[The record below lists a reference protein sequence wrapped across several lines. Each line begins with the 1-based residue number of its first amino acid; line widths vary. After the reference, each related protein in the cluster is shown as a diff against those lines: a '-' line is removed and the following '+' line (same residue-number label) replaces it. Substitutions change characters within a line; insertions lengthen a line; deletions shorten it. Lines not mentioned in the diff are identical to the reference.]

1 MTVRNDLALASGRT
15 TTALVRGSGRVA
27 GSIFSQLGS
36 WRDTDVPAYVQQI
49 TPVLNGA
56 KREVSQSTVAFYQS
70 IARLTGQD
78 FQRPVITASD
88 LSTQALRNGIT
99 SDLVYRRPFVDLR
112 RKLADGSQMSEAIE
126 AGARRANLLAQ
137 TEIELAKRNVGL
149 KVRQAN
155 QNIVGY
161 IRTLTG
167 SENCALCYVASTQ
180 RYRKGDLLP
189 IHPGC
194 DCGEMPLY
202 GTDDPGQVIDQTRL
216 DATHEAVNER
226 FGRFDLSAR
235 DIDYRQIRITNH
247 GEMGPMLSVS
257 GHTFKKAKNL
267 DVPTELPVPD
277 LAAGQAVD
285 LSTKSDAVFMQ
296 TAPSPD
302 AFDALTEYQGTRYKA
317 MNRVLRTGEEAKGL
331 TGEFIDDL
339 KSMFSISRTHT
350 TVTVQRGVGLEA
362 FQPPSTVGLTADEAS
377 DLLDNHM
384 AAFKGGVFEEKA
396 FMSTTMGG
404 AAPVRSVRMEIEVP
418 EGTPAVDV
426 NHVLGE
432 QSAFST
438 EKELILPPGTRVNI
452 TEVDSDRFGYVVK
465 GRVVQEGTS

>member
-36 WRDTDVPAYVQQI
+36 WRDADVPGYVQQI

-180 RYRKGDLLP
+180 RYRRGDLLP

-216 DATHEAVNER
+216 DATHQAVNER

-277 LAAGQAVD
+277 LAAGQVVD

-302 AFDALTEYQGTRYKA
+302 AFDALADYQGSGYVR
-317 MNRVLRTGEEAKGL
+317 MNTALRTGKQLDDPA
-331 TGEFIDDL
+331 TGKLIDDL
-339 KSMFSISRTHT
+339 QSMFVISRTHST
-350 TVTVQRGVGLEA
+350 RFVARKVGFDA
-362 FQPPSTVGLTADEAS
+362 FGITGAPVERATALKA
-377 DLLDNHM
+377 L
-384 AAFKGGVFEEKA
+384 KGEVIEEKG
-396 FMSTTMGG
+396 FMSTSKTV
-404 AAPVRSVRMEIEVP
+404 APGTRPIVFDIEVP
-418 EGTPAVDV
+418 ENTPAIDV
-426 NHVLGE
+426 NHVLGSE
-432 QSAFST
+432 SGFVD
-438 EKELILPPGTRVNI
+438 ENELILAPGTRLLIQEVEETTDTLNI
-452 TEVDSDRFGYVVK
+452 TAK
-465 GRVVQEGTS
+465 VVQEGTE

>member
-216 DATHEAVNER
+216 DATHQAVNER

-257 GHTFKKAKNL
+257 GHTFKKAKQL

-277 LAAGQAVD
+277 LAAGQVVD
-285 LSTKSDAVFMQ
+285 LSTKSDTVFMQ
-296 TAPSPD
+296 TAPSQD
-302 AFDALTEYQGTRYKA
+302 AVSSVLSYQGQGYND
-317 MNRVLRTGEEAKGL
+317 MNRALRTGQVTTELQKK
-331 TGEFIDDL
+331 IDDA
-339 KSMFSISRTHT
+339 KSVFAISRTHT
-350 TVTVQRGVGLEA
+350 TIDVERGVTWEA
-362 FQPPSTVGLTADEAS
+362 FGLKSLDDSPIADKINAVKALEGEVIDEKGFLSTSMAEGGLS
-377 DLLDNHM
+377 
-384 AAFKGGVFEEKA
+384 
-396 FMSTTMGG
+396 MGD
-404 AAPVRSVRMEIEVP
+404 VRLTIKVP
-418 EGTPAVDV
+418 EGTPAIDM
-426 NHVLGE
+426 NHMLGE
-432 QSAFST
+432 LSRFPHEQ
-438 EKELILPPGTRVNI
+438 ELLLPPGTRLKI
-452 TEVDSDRFGYVVK
+452 KEAYWTERQYMRVFAEVVE
-465 GRVVQEGTS
+465 EGTE